1 VPDLIATPHR
11 SYAKELAEA
20 NLEFFSL
27 NALTIYNNIKK
38 AIENPIL
45 LKYMINQIQSTNTK
59 TAVVLPNV
67 DDDPTP
73 KEVVISNQPYAVFYE
88 PKKNPL
94 HYVLICCAPKK
105 CAINCT
111 LSTEDTITITFKYQP
126 MPIPTDCEMHEGI
139 SDLTQVITL
148 TLPDDVKVALPTVDK
163 NFVELY
169 GYLLYRFE
177 VRRFERLPTD
187 TTN

>member
-88 PKKNPL
+88 PKKK
-94 HYVLICCAPKK
+94 I
-105 CAINCT
+105 
-111 LSTEDTITITFKYQP
+111 
-126 MPIPTDCEMHEGI
+126 
-139 SDLTQVITL
+139 
-148 TLPDDVKVALPTVDK
+148 
-163 NFVELY
+163 LY
-169 GYLLYRFE
+169 IMF
-177 VRRFERLPTD
+177 
-187 TTN
+187 